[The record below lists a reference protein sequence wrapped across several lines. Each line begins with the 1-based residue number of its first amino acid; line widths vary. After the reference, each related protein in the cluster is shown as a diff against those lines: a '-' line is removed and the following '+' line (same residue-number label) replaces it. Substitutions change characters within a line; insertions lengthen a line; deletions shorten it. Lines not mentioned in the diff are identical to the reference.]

1 MLCET
6 IKGSKVVAGRRAE
19 RTARQIWCCLLL
31 LSLLLPPRSVQGGL
45 AGARIG
51 LAWLRRDWSGCRVR
65 WPQRRF
71 VIAFLPFSLSLQL
84 VPFDFTTHPCHHQ
97 SQDYANAEQRAYFVF
112 RAAGSS
118 PTRSLKG
125 PTCDTTPQARW
136 PLATPRRRRPPTPT
150 HYSTL
155 FSSHSLSS
163 SSRHDD
169 DISRSATKTARTLNC
184 SASTPPRDHHHH
196 HHFAYSTSAP
206 QHVRAAASTTPWAT
220 TTRTSQA
227 DTAAASSEAKEDL
240 APQRMLPLDPSLQHL
255 HLLAE
260 EEEAAAVGA
269 AMPRRPRDLLAED
282 TKASLR
288 WAMQVRLTH
297 RKL

>member
-1 MLCET
+1 MSRGGER
-6 IKGSKVVAGRRAE
+6 SERPARSGRS
-19 RTARQIWCCLLL
+19 WCCFRCFCL
-31 LSLLLPPRSVQGGL
+31 RDQSVQGGL

-51 LAWLRRDWSGCRVR
+51 LAWLRRDLVWLQSEVATAPLRHRV
-65 WPQRRF
+65 PS
-71 VIAFLPFSLSLQL
+71 FLSLSLQL
-84 VPFDFTTHPCHHQ
+84 VPFDFTQTPCHHQ
-97 SQDYANAEQRAYFVF
+97 SHVYANAEQRAYFVF

-125 PTCDTTPQARW
+125 PTCDTTPRARW
-136 PLATPRRRRPPTPT
+136 PLATPRRQRPPTPT

-169 DISRSATKTARTLNC
+169 DDISRSATKTPRTLNC
-184 SASTPPRDHHHH
+184 LVSTPPRDHHHH
-196 HHFAYSTSAP
+196 HHFGYSTSAP

-220 TTRTSQA
+220 TIRTSQA
-227 DTAAASSEAKEDL
+227 DTAAVSSEAKEDL
-240 APQRMLPLDPSLQHL
+240 APQRMLPLDRSLQHL

-260 EEEAAAVGA
+260 EEAEAAVGA
-269 AMPRRPRDLLAED
+269 AMPRRPRDLLAEV
-282 TKASLR
+282 TRANRR
-288 WAMQVRLTH
+288 WAMLARLTH